1 MRLFLLLWLWP
12 GVSAAEGA
20 MTPEAFEAFSGGK
33 TVTYESEGVVFGREE
48 YRAGR
53 QVIWQAGAAGD
64 CAYGTWFEG
73 APGEICF
80 DYGGGPI
87 CWRFQDRAGQVS
99 ALSVQ
104 APDAPELF
112 ATHVAKEPLVCLGPE
127 VGV

>member
-1 MRLFLLLWLWP
+1 LVVALCLWP
-12 GVSAAEGA
+12 GLALGEGA
-20 MTPEAFEAFSGGK
+20 MTAEDFAAFSTGK
-33 TVTYESEGVVFGREE
+33 TVTYESEGVLFGREE

-53 QVIWQAGAAGD
+53 QVVWQSGAAGV
-64 CAYGTWFEG
+64 CEYGQWFEG

-99 ALSVQ
+99 ARSVQ

-112 ATHVAKEPLVCLGPE
+112 ATGVVKEPLVCLGPE